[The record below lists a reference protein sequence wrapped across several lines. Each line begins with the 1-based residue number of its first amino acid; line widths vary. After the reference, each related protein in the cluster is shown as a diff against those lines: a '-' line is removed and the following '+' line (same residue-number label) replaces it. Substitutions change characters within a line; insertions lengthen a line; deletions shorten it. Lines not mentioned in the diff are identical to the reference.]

1 MAIYKCKVCAG
12 TLEVSENQTTATC
25 NYCGVEQ
32 TLPKLNNELI
42 VNIYDRANH
51 FRRNNEFDKAE
62 KLYEQIILEDYTD
75 SEAYWSLLL
84 CKYGIEYVEDVK
96 TGKRIP
102 TVNKTQYVS
111 IFDDANYKKAI
122 EYADSYQKEIYERDA
137 STINEIQ
144 KKIITISQKEDP
156 YDIFISY
163 KETDEQGRRTRDSV
177 MANELYHQLANE
189 GYKVFF
195 SRITLEKKLGT
206 EYEPYIFA
214 ALNSA
219 KVMIV
224 IGTKPEFFNAVWV
237 RNEWSRFLNI
247 VKDSKGSKILIPAY
261 RDMDPYDLPE
271 EFSHLQAQDMNK
283 LGFVQDIIHGIKK
296 IVKKDKPK
304 EQIIGTVSAD
314 IGGNVAG
321 LLRRVDLFLEESD
334 WENAELY
341 CERILDID
349 AENAEAYLRKLLIDY
364 KLKTKSQLKEVA
376 DRFGKN
382 TNYLRILRFDPNN
395 LGAELQK
402 YVIDFEQ
409 TQLEK
414 NYQEATKLKEEQR
427 YDEAYRIFNTISDYK
442 DSSLLAAECLKLDE
456 IKSTEDLYKYAEE
469 LFNSGRNEKTYLEAA
484 ERYKNLGDYLDSVY
498 KHKESIRLA
507 EIARKESIYIEANKL
522 IGTNSIYSLKSALTK
537 FNEIKDYKDVEH
549 KIQETNL
556 LIDEINLK
564 IEKEAKKKR
573 VKIISLV
580 SIVLIV
586 IIGFF
591 STMTIIKNN
600 KPDEDFLEFE
610 LQNNDTYMVTGFK
623 GNRKKLSIPAYY
635 KGKKVT
641 VIGED
646 AFVRSKFKTITI
658 PNTVVWIQFGVFS
671 WAEVE
676 NIYFEKNSEL
686 VLIEEF
692 AFYQTKNLKNI
703 VLPNGLEYLG
713 RAFYEFNTDYIV
725 IPNTIIYLG
734 SGVFEHVR
742 TTLYFDVPFD
752 NSKEWH
758 ADWKLNFYG
767 NVYWKNEWTYNSKG
781 KPVPK

>member
-42 VNIYDRANH
+42 VNLYDRANH

-364 KLKTKSQLKEVA
+364 KLKTKSQLKTLDSPFSNNNNYIRVL
-376 DRFGKN
+376 RFGSDKLGKELKEFNKQIEELNYGKKYDTAIELIQAKQYSQAINILKQIKEYRDSSKRIEFCNEKIKEEKDKQIREQEILKEKN
-382 TNYLRILRFDPNN
+382 TVKFESEFSKKKFFYYHLLTMSKFTIIPLVIGAVFISIFMLQYYTVSFSILMGLITPFGLYPITPIVVAVDMSMNY
-395 LGAELQK
+395 
-402 YVIDFEQ
+402 
-409 TQLEK
+409 
-414 NYQEATKLKEEQR
+414 
-427 YDEAYRIFNTISDYK
+427 
-442 DSSLLAAECLKLDE
+442 
-456 IKSTEDLYKYAEE
+456 
-469 LFNSGRNEKTYLEAA
+469 
-484 ERYKNLGDYLDSVY
+484 
-498 KHKESIRLA
+498 
-507 EIARKESIYIEANKL
+507 ANKL
-522 IGTNSIYSLKSALTK
+522 NYTGVHTVSFYDKIEYINYKTNKTVFVIYY
-537 FNEIKDYKDVEH
+537 NQVH
-549 KIQETNL
+549 KIVVNKGYIEVHTAPTYREVFY
-556 LIDEINLK
+556 IDIKFVDSKTLERLK
-564 IEKEAKKKR
+564 DKLRELKLNVNWK
-573 VKIISLV
+573 
-580 SIVLIV
+580 
-586 IIGFF
+586 
-591 STMTIIKNN
+591 KNN
-600 KPDEDFLEFE
+600 D
-610 LQNNDTYMVTGFK
+610 
-623 GNRKKLSIPAYY
+623 
-635 KGKKVT
+635 
-641 VIGED
+641 
-646 AFVRSKFKTITI
+646 
-658 PNTVVWIQFGVFS
+658 
-671 WAEVE
+671 
-676 NIYFEKNSEL
+676 
-686 VLIEEF
+686 
-692 AFYQTKNLKNI
+692 
-703 VLPNGLEYLG
+703 
-713 RAFYEFNTDYIV
+713 
-725 IPNTIIYLG
+725 
-734 SGVFEHVR
+734 
-742 TTLYFDVPFD
+742 
-752 NSKEWH
+752 
-758 ADWKLNFYG
+758 
-767 NVYWKNEWTYNSKG
+767 
-781 KPVPK
+781 